1 MEFQI
6 PLTETE
12 DSASTKMSTPALGKT
27 LQIPLTETEDSA
39 STKMSTPNTKMSTPS
54 TKMSTPAPGKTRGQ
68 TDKIVAATKKENPLS
83 LGKTR
88 NKSYQ
93 NNFNLVKEE
102 MSPFVGEKRSSLMDI
117 SEATTMMLISHYNI
131 QDENILKTTYMMT
144 TDPENYQ
151 RKTSFS
157 KNFGVV
163 KSSLKDLV
171 PYQLLFSEKNPRKL
185 FSKDNI
191 KALFQDLEK
200 LDMTSSVALQ
210 SLILVSAIS
219 LTKKKPEGMKMK
231 IPAGPIQ
238 GLSKADVK
246 KRLSYLLTISKVL
259 FYKSKDFEKLETKK
273 ISKMHKDLLK
283 IVADF

>member
-1 MEFQI
+1 MGVTVQSLLGKHRGKYKYQLYKITMEFQI
-6 PLTETE
+6 PLTETD

-27 LQIPLTETEDSA
+27 
-39 STKMSTPNTKMSTPS
+39 
-54 TKMSTPAPGKTRGQ
+54 RGQ
-68 TDKIVAATKKENPLS
+68 TDKIKAAKKKENPLS

-88 NKSYQ
+88 NNSYQ

-102 MSPFVGEKRSSLMDI
+102 MSPFVGEKRSSLMYI
-117 SEATTMMLISHYNI
+117 SEAITMMLISHYNI
-131 QDENILKTTYMMT
+131 QDVNILKTTYMMT

-151 RKTSFS
+151 RLPAS
-157 KNFGVV
+157 GVV

-171 PYQLLFSEKNPRKL
+171 PYQLLFSEKDPRKL

-191 KALFQDLEK
+191 KALFHDLEK

-246 KRLSYLLTISKVL
+246 KRLFYLLTISKVL